1 MPRLVDALP
10 TDRQILSLFAP
21 LGIFARIL
29 PCLIKPSCYSRIDLE
44 EFKRICNYLGPKS
57 LPLIVITAIFISL
70 ALTIETILETTRYGA
85 QDSSGA
91 AISIGLLRELGP
103 LTVSIFWAARVT
115 VLLSY
120 NAKLYVDKNGPTDF
134 IEVFVFPRFL
144 AGLIMAVPLA
154 SYGLVFGF
162 ATAAMYAPTIGV
174 SSWQEFLEIARVS
187 IHERDIFVYFFKL
200 ILLNPIIAVIVGS
213 ACGLYSNEDGGSTA
227 SHAVSKMFI
236 YAVIANFVFT
246 YFMYP
251 V

>member
-1 MPRLVDALP
+1 MNRFVQALP
-10 TDRQILSLFAP
+10 TDGQILSLFHP

-29 PCLIKPSCYSRIDLE
+29 PCLVNPNCYTRINIE
-44 EFKRICNYLGPKS
+44 EFKRICDYIGPKA
-57 LPLIVITAIFISL
+57 LPLILSTAIFISL
-70 ALTIETILETTRYGA
+70 ALSIETVLETTKYGA

-103 LTVSIFWAARVT
+103 LTVSIFWAARTT

-120 NAKLYVDKNGPTDF
+120 NAKLYVDKHGHTDF
-134 IEVFVFPRFL
+134 IEVFVFPRFI
-144 AGLIMAVPLA
+144 AAIMMAVPLA

-162 ATAAMYAPTIGV
+162 ATAALYAPTIGV

-187 IHERDIFVYFFKL
+187 IHEKDIITYFVKL
-200 ILLNPIIAVIVGS
+200 IVLNPIIAVCVGS
-213 ACGLYSNEDGGSTA
+213 ACGLYSNEDGGTTA

-236 YAVIANFVFT
+236 YAVIANFIFT
-246 YFMYP
+246 YFMFP

>member
-1 MPRLVDALP
+1 MRRLVDALP
-10 TDRQILSLFAP
+10 TDSQILSLFVP
-21 LGIFARIL
+21 LGILARII
-29 PCLIKPSCYSRIDLE
+29 PCFFKPYCYSRIDWR
-44 EFKRICNYLGPKS
+44 EFKDICYYLGPKS
-57 LPLIVITAIFISL
+57 LTLIVATAIFISL

-103 LTVSIFWAARVT
+103 LTVSVFWAARVT

-120 NAKLYVDKNGPTDF
+120 NAKLYVDANGPTDF
-134 IEVFVFPRFL
+134 IEVFVFPRFIAGLLMAIPL
-144 AGLIMAVPLA
+144 AG
-154 SYGLVFGF
+154 YGLVFGF
-162 ATAAMYAPTIGV
+162 ATAAFYAPTIGV

-187 IHERDIFVYFFKL
+187 IHEKDIIVYFVKL
-200 ILLNPIIAVIVGS
+200 VLLNPVIAVIVGS

-227 SHAVSKMFI
+227 AHAVSKMFI

-246 YFMYP
+246 YFMFP